1 MAITRSPEFD
11 LLCEIIRP
19 QITSGGLE
27 KINQIIRTGVDWQKL
42 IRIGED
48 HHILALFA
56 RAFTLVSEEWFPHQF
71 VEFSK
76 NYSEKN
82 LFQNILATKRLLE
95 VLNGFEDLGIGVI
108 PYKGPVLSA
117 TLYGNLAY
125 RQFGDLDI
133 IVPKGELERSKAI
146 LSNYDFER
154 IWPRIGLTDAQE
166 RSHIENKYNYTF
178 YRPNDRVI
186 LELHWGVSPKYFSFP
201 PKINWFWEKAA
212 PVSIFGRQLFG
223 FSPEDYLLIL
233 CVHGGNHCW
242 IRLNWVCD
250 IAQLMFMYPNIRW
263 PYVIQEASRFGIKR
277 LLLTGILLAHNI
289 LGTVLPDIIW
299 EAIKADWKVS
309 SLAKEVELRY
319 QQSIFIGSRPFMI
332 PIFHIKSREKL
343 FDKLRYLLFMNSPSI
358 EDWNFV
364 ELPDY
369 LFFLYYLIR
378 PVRLINEYGVV
389 PLFEM
394 LNLRN

>member
-1 MAITRSPEFD
+1 M
-11 LLCEIIRP
+11 
-19 QITSGGLE
+19 
-27 KINQIIRTGVDWQKL
+27 
-42 IRIGED
+42 
-48 HHILALFA
+48 
-56 RAFTLVSEEWFPHQF
+56 
-71 VEFSK
+71 
-76 NYSEKN
+76 
-82 LFQNILATKRLLE
+82 
-95 VLNGFEDLGIGVI
+95 
-108 PYKGPVLSA
+108 
-117 TLYGNLAY
+117 
-125 RQFGDLDI
+125 
-133 IVPKGELERSKAI
+133 
-146 LSNYDFER
+146 
-154 IWPRIGLTDAQE
+154 
-166 RSHIENKYNYTF
+166 
-178 YRPNDRVI
+178 
-186 LELHWGVSPKYFSFP
+186 
-201 PKINWFWEKAA
+201 
-212 PVSIFGRQLFG
+212 
-223 FSPEDYLLIL
+223 
-233 CVHGGNHCW
+233 
-242 IRLNWVCD
+242 
-250 IAQLMFMYPNIRW
+250 
-263 PYVIQEASRFGIKR
+263 
-277 LLLTGILLAHNI
+277 AHNI